1 MTKEADS
8 HTPNVKAFG
17 LDASLH
23 ADESLSPQE
32 RNFYFAMQS
41 NGYLKQS
48 DGHWAFAPTT
58 AKKLAEDFKGQG
70 VSFFGHGHQ
79 SNFFSDIDDLASS
92 LRMKFIFK
100 EKSIA
105 DTIGKYREIDE
116 DQAARIAFI
125 LGGIAR
131 SSPKEFNK
139 QNIEVAKFI
148 ARMTRLGEK
157 GSGDAIASA
166 MAMYALSRGSL
177 EEDNSF
183 VGKVYRMGEAVAGDP
198 IVVKDTADL
207 GLSQVARLRH
217 YLDATHTGKPREFP
231 DIEAQK
237 MAFDGFPTVGA
248 EFHLTPE
255 QANKMPNLWKRLAI
269 LNMSQY
275 QQGSYVQLS
284 RNDRDVI
291 EIRMNPSIYPITIAN
306 WNHIKEI
313 LPELNNKFFTVTIN
327 RKGENF
333 DWTKDKLLLNNLR
346 TLGMLSYASVF
357 EDNPEQAE
365 SEEIDFGSVYLGQT
379 VKIEEG
385 QYSLSGF
392 WGRKEGQY
400 GQMGIYAGFGNN
412 FIRLTYYLSMALAN
426 PDILMRDGEGFMP
439 RVRTLSDA
447 LALTPLAREAFFTRL
462 NSRIKADKRLNN
474 THEAGLEIVEQL
486 KP

>member
-23 ADESLSPQE
+23 SDESLSPQE

-41 NGYLKQS
+41 NGYFKQS
-48 DGHWAFAPTT
+48 DGHWAFAPAT

-70 VSFFGHGHQ
+70 VSFFGPGHQ
-79 SNFFSDIDDLASS
+79 SNFFSDTDDLASS
-92 LRMKFIFK
+92 LRMKFIFR

-116 DQAARIAFI
+116 DQAARIAFV

-131 SSPKEFNK
+131 SSEEAFS
-139 QNIEVAKFI
+139 QTLEVAKFI

-157 GSGDAIASA
+157 KSGDAIASA
-166 MAMYALSRGSL
+166 MAMYALSGGLL
-177 EEDNSF
+177 EEDNDF
-183 VGKVYRMGEAVAGDP
+183 VGKVYHMGEAVAADP

-207 GLSQVARLRH
+207 GLSQVARLRR
-217 YLDATHTGKPREFP
+217 YLDVSSAGKPREFP

-237 MAFDGFPTVGA
+237 AAFDGFPTVGA
-248 EFHLTPE
+248 EFHITPE
-255 QANKMPNLWKRLAI
+255 DAAKVPDIWKKLTI
-269 LNMSQY
+269 LNMSQH

-291 EIRMNPSIYPITIAN
+291 EIRMNPSIYPVTVAN

-313 LPELNNKFFTVTIN
+313 LPDLNNKFFTVTIN

-346 TLGMLSYASVF
+346 TLGMLSYASF
-357 EDNPEQAE
+357 FKDNPGQTE
-365 SEEIDFGSVYLGQT
+365 SGEIDFGSVYLGQT
-379 VKIEEG
+379 VKMEKG

-392 WGRKEGQY
+392 WGRKEGRY

-412 FIRLTYYLSMALAN
+412 FTRLTYYLSMALAN
-426 PDILMRDGEGFMP
+426 PDILMKDGEGFMP

-462 NSRIKADKRLNN
+462 NRRIKADKRLNN
-474 THEAGLEIVEQL
+474 AHEAGLEIAEQL